1 MSRPSASS
9 CPEVGGV
16 TPEIALN
23 KVVLP
28 APFGPMMPT
37 SSPAAK
43 LASTASTAVS
53 PPKRTLSA
61 RASSSGSAKVPLPRA
76 AKSAPRI
83 ARHLPAQRRKPARQI
98 QDREDQQQAKRH
110 HVQLRHLQTKCLGEQ
125 AEDDRRD
132 ERTPQRQRGADQCD
146 QRRLKTNQRGE
157 RGGRIDVG
165 PAHRH
170 PRA

>member
-1 MSRPSASS
+1 MSRPSARS

-23 KVVLP
+23 RVVLP

-61 RASSSGSAKVPLPRA
+61 RASSSAVSAKAPLPRA
-76 AKSAPRI
+76 AKGAPRI
-83 ARHLPAQRRKPARQI
+83 ARHRPAQRRKPARQI
-98 QDREDQQQAKRH
+98 QHREDQQQAKRH
-110 HVQLRHLQTKCLGEQ
+110 HVQLRYLQTKCLGEQ

-132 ERTPQRQRGADQCD
+132 ERTPQRQRAADQCD
-146 QRRLKTNQRGE
+146 QHRLKTNE
-157 RGGRIDVG
+157 RVEHGGRI
-165 PAHRH
+165 
-170 PRA
+170 